1 MGKHK
6 YKRNRWKF
14 QSNRMMQSFFL
25 KFYYHSFTHFPP
37 TPLLDT
43 ATIIS
48 CWDDSNH
55 FLTDLHASSP
65 VQPQSVLNT
74 ARVIMEITGWIL
86 SLFCSEVSNGFPSHT
101 EWKKKSSYSSLYDH
115 GQAECCF
122 HPDIMSFCTLPCSL
136 CSSHTSLLALLQ
148 MSWDASTSKSL
159 DSLLPLPR
167 SLFCKIGSLLKH
179 LPDHAI

>member
-14 QSNRMMQSFFL
+14 QSKRMMQSFFL
-25 KFYYHSFTHFPP
+25 KFYYHSFTHFPSA
-37 TPLLDT
+37 PLLDT

-86 SLFCSEVSNGFPSHT
+86 SLFCSEVSNGFSHLT
-101 EWKKKSSYSSLYDH
+101 QSEKKRVLTAVCMTMDKLNVVFI
-115 GQAECCF
+115 Q
-122 HPDIMSFCTLPCSL
+122 T
-136 CSSHTSLLALLQ
+136 SSHSAPFLARSAPATLVSLLFYKCPGTLLLL
-148 MSWDASTSKSL
+148 SLWTHSCLCLEASSA
-159 DSLLPLPR
+159 R
-167 SLFCKIGSLLKH
+167 
-179 LPDHAI
+179 